1 MTAAPDIAE
10 LARQGIAVIVGSR
23 DPGLRPAVTRGWG
36 PVLSAHGT
44 RLELCVDAPAGSDT
58 EANLRAGSPLAVT
71 LGRPSTYLTVQ
82 LKGPLLDV
90 RPPDAAARRQVA
102 EHMEAFVAETNPL
115 GVAEAVV
122 RATLGEA
129 LLAVAIE
136 VAERY
141 DQTPGPG
148 AGRAL

>member
-1 MTAAPDIAE
+1 
-10 LARQGIAVIVGSR
+10 
-23 DPGLRPAVTRGWG
+23 
-36 PVLSAHGT
+36 
-44 RLELCVDAPAGSDT
+44 
-58 EANLRAGSPLAVT
+58 
-71 LGRPSTYLTVQ
+71 
-82 LKGPLLDV
+82 
-90 RPPDAAARRQVA
+90 
-102 EHMEAFVAETNPL
+102 MEAFVAETNPL

-129 LLAVAIE
+129 LLDVAIE